1 MLYDK
6 ELDVWGQIF
15 EEQQLDLLQSILT
28 ATVQP
33 FSELTLSQTTGFRL
47 FQNEKSLQR
56 TIPSMMKMAESS
68 PSRLKTLWEKEKLL
82 IMSNFSFSHS
92 VFKTLV
98 LQTRKN
104 QGLFGKG
111 LKLILPFTNSPG
123 S

>member
-15 EEQQLDLLQSILT
+15 KEQQLDLLQSILT